1 MEYYNECL
9 NVKITLDL
17 NANSILVQY
26 LSNGTQE
33 IKTVSAEDF
42 NEIYE
47 AMQVPGFGL
56 GMILIKIGKAFERA
70 VTGS

>member
-26 LSNGTQE
+26 LSSGTQE
-33 IKTVSAEDF
+33 AVKVSAEDF
-42 NEIYE
+42 NEIKE

-70 VTGS
+70 ITGS